1 VKGGV
6 MLGRLSGVKL
16 NRLFTPP
23 CTNAMIDLWRNLWR
37 DLWRKTIETLVTSLE
52 TGQLNN
58 CVNARFLPASGART

>member
-1 VKGGV
+1 

-37 DLWRKTIETLVTSLE
+37 KTIETLVTSLE

-58 CVNARFLPASGART
+58 CINARFLPASGART

>member
-1 VKGGV
+1 

-23 CTNAMIDLWRNLWR
+23 CTNAMIDLWRN
-37 DLWRKTIETLVTSLE
+37 LWRKTIETLVTSLE